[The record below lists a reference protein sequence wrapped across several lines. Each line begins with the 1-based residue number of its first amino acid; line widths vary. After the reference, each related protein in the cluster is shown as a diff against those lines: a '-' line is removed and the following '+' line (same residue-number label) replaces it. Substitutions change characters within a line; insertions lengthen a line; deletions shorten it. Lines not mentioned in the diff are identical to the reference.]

1 MAREMGRK
9 AADEKAVKRMS
20 WADRQLKKERE
31 YRMVQAAMRDPRY
44 VAAQKKELD
53 EVTRKTFDMFLVVT
67 VAYLHDRLGF
77 SRKRII
83 QFLEYADEQMK
94 YLEDLTDYFET
105 MNEAIREETGV
116 DVMKLEVTDR

>member
-1 MAREMGRK
+1 MVMETGRK

-67 VAYLHDRLGF
+67 VEYLHDRLGF
-77 SRKRII
+77 SRKPII
-83 QFLEYADEQMK
+83 QILEYADEQMK

>member
-1 MAREMGRK
+1 MVMETGRK
-9 AADEKAVKRMS
+9 AADVKAVKRMS

>member
-1 MAREMGRK
+1 MDRDR
-9 AADEKAVKRMS
+9 KAVKGMS
-20 WADRQLKKERE
+20 WADKALQKHRNHK
-31 YRMVQAAMRDPRY
+31 MVEAAMRDPRY

-53 EVTRKTFDMFLVVT
+53 DAMRRTLDMFLVVS
-67 VAYLHDRLGF
+67 VAFLHDRIGF
-77 SRKRII
+77 GRKRII

-94 YLEDLTDYFET
+94 YLEDLPDYFET